1 VEEVQLS
8 DVAGALGDRARAA
21 IVLEL
26 LAGEPRPA
34 AALARAAGVAPSTA
48 SAHLA
53 RLESAGLI
61 TVERAGRRRMHR
73 LAGHEVAEAVEA
85 LMLVACGRGTV
96 SPVLG
101 LRAADRATAHRA
113 ARSCYDHL
121 AGRFGVAVTDRLVA
135 VGALAPESLVLLD
148 PEPIERLGVDVDA
161 LAAGRRPLTRACV
174 DWSER
179 RPHLAGALGAAVLGA
194 LLERGW
200 VRRRRPGRAL
210 VVTPAGSAGLREALG
225 LDVDP
230 HAPAT
235 PARAAA

>member
-1 VEEVQLS
+1 MEEVRAQR
-8 DVAGALGDRARAA
+8 GRRALGDRARAA

-53 RLESAGLI
+53 RLESAGLVA
-61 TVERAGRRRMHR
+61 VERAGRARMHR

-85 LMLVACGRGTV
+85 LMLVAPAGRV
-96 SPVLG
+96 IG
-101 LRAADRATAHRA
+101 LRAADRAAAHRA

-121 AGRFGVAVTDRLVA
+121 AGRLGVAVTERLVML
-135 VGALAPESLVLLD
+135 GALAPESLALLD
-148 PEPIERLGVDVDA
+148 PAPLEPLGVDVGA
-161 LAAGRRPLTRACV
+161 VGGLRRQTTRACL

-179 RPHLAGALGAAVLGA
+179 RPHLAGALGAAVLDA

-210 VVTPAGSAGLREALG
+210 TVTSAGAQG
-225 LDVDP
+225 LHAAIGLEVDP

>member
-26 LAGEPRPA
+26 LGGEPRPA
-34 AALARAAGVAPSTA
+34 AALARAAGIAPSTA

-61 TVERAGRRRMHR
+61 TVQRAGRRRMHR

-85 LMLVACGRGTV
+85 LMLVAPGA
-96 SPVLG
+96 PVLG

-121 AGRFGVAVTDRLVA
+121 AGRFGVAVTERLVA
-135 VGALAPESLVLLD
+135 LGALAPESLALLD
-148 PEPIERLGVDVDA
+148 PAPLEPLGVDAGA

-179 RPHLAGALGAAVLGA
+179 RPHLAGALGAALLGA

-210 VVTPAGSAGLREALG
+210 VVTPAGAAGLREALG
-225 LDVDP
+225 LEVDP

-235 PARAAA
+235 PARVAA